1 MGELYMAPI
10 VALSIPLFWGMAHLG
25 MALERKGIN
34 VPLWAHYYTWMYLMF
49 VYLIGKSFTT
59 MYLDILSPTSW
70 LDPDVTRS
78 FVHDRMIDDARFGE
92 NVTSAYSS
100 WQNEA
105 SLEGNEHIRWLSIS
119 APVWLI
125 ATFATCA
132 YHTWLHV
139 KQIALAKRLGKRGL
153 IDAPLHHKTI
163 LILAL
168 PLFYGLMSC
177 MSVSR
182 VMQVVIDHVG
192 QTSVHRFANFKQR
205 SAFLLQMYESNFMV
219 GDIYET
225 YALVTFGHLIM
236 TVLKDQFAKH
246 NGAVQQTDLSMKL
259 QASIE
264 GLTVSGVQLFC
275 GTCLIQG
282 SYSLVVTSMGWM
294 GLGDHW
300 FGTDPDNLGYF
311 QQPEMQ
317 SYTSAVFQGMGLVS
331 SCAAISN
338 IMTVEGAYEEFL
350 GEFRSSVK
358 FWGTKILVS
367 LAFLQLLVLKL
378 IPPFNTWKETRVH
391 LLYSSLLCVECFAI
405 SLLHCI
411 AWGAHETWYNVI
423 DEDDSNKLTNGLL
436 E

>member
-1 MGELYMAPI
+1 
-10 VALSIPLFWGMAHLG
+10 
-25 MALERKGIN
+25 MALARKGIN

-49 VYLIGKSFTT
+49 VSLIGKSFTT

-105 SLEGNEHIRWLSIS
+105 CLDGNEFTRWFSIS
-119 APVWLI
+119 APLWLM
-125 ATFATCA
+125 ATFSICA

-139 KQIALAKRLGKRGL
+139 RQIKHSKRWGKRGL

-177 MSVSR
+177 MSVRR
-182 VMQVVIDHVG
+182 VWQVIINHVG
-192 QTSVHRFANFKQR
+192 QTTVHRFSTFKQR

-219 GDIYET
+219 GDVYET
-225 YALVTFGHLIM
+225 YALVTFGQLIM
-236 TVLKDQFAKH
+236 TVLKGEFAKLS
-246 NGAVQQTDLSMKL
+246 GEEEQTDLSLKL
-259 QASIE
+259 QTSIE
-264 GLTVSGVQLFC
+264 GLTISGVQLFC

-317 SYTSAVFQGMGLVS
+317 SYTSALFQGMGLVS

-338 IMTVEGAYEEFL
+338 IMKVEGAYEEFL